1 MNFKKSLNLVA
12 LVRTNKRQ
20 RERERERE
28 REEEEKNE
36 QRRVT
41 WGHVDDAKVFSQNN
55 VYPK

>member
-28 REEEEKNE
+28 EEEKNE

-41 WGHVDDAKVFSQNN
+41 
-55 VYPK
+55 

>member
-20 RERERERE
+20 RERERE

>member
-20 RERERERE
+20 RE